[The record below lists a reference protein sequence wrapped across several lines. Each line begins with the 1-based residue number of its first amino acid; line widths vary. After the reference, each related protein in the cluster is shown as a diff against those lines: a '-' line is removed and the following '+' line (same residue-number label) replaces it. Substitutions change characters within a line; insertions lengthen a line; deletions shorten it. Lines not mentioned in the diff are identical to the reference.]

1 VSAGGHD
8 PREVLAAVRRLE
20 ADLEDLRARSRPP
33 AAELRVLRDL
43 LASDAAEERRQ
54 VVEDLQLVVEV
65 MGTGW
70 RRTAEQIAGLA
81 TEVAELRRTAEDL
94 RRAMTGARLELRLT
108 GIGGNGSADVAAE
121 PAAPA

>member
-1 VSAGGHD
+1 MSAGGHD

-43 LASDAAEERRQ
+43 LAADAAEERRQ
-54 VVEDLQLVVEV
+54 VVEDLAVVVEL

-70 RRTAEQIAGLA
+70 RRTGEQIAALTG
-81 TEVAELRRTAEDL
+81 EVAELRRMAEEL
-94 RRAMTGARLELRLT
+94 RRTMTGARLELRLT
-108 GIGGNGSADVAAE
+108 GIGGNGAGDVAE
-121 PAAPA
+121 PAAPAA

>member
-8 PREVLAAVRRLE
+8 PGEVLAAVRRLE

-43 LASDAAEERRQ
+43 LAADSAEERRQ
-54 VVEDLQLVVEV
+54 VVEDLQVVVELV
-65 MGTGW
+65 GAGW
-70 RRTAEQIAGLA
+70 RRTGEQLA
-81 TEVAELRRTAEDL
+81 ALSSEVEEIRRMADDLRRTM
-94 RRAMTGARLELRLT
+94 RSARLELRLT
-108 GIGGNGSADVAAE
+108 GIGNGAADAATE